1 MHKRT
6 PSVDDRPHDPPSM
19 SRARRIARGLAS
31 VVLPTERTILTW
43 EGRFYGL
50 AMAILLTAGVIQQI
64 NLILLVATLASGPL
78 AASLFT
84 SRAML
89 RRLKLQ
95 RRAPSYVFA
104 GDALVIDY
112 TLENERRRMAALAL
126 FIEDALTSA
135 DRSVSGPALSPR
147 VFFARVAAGDR
158 ARLRWEGASP
168 KRGKYSF
175 ENLDLATR
183 APFGIVER
191 RVSTPQ
197 PDTLFVYPRI
207 GLLTRRWHQLPRRTS
222 ENRLGQRHDRSAQQE
237 EYHGL
242 RDYRSGDSSRWI
254 HWRTS
259 ARRGELMVK
268 EFEQQNEQDLAILID
283 PWLPRTK
290 VSPLQREAVEQAISF
305 AATICL
311 ETCRRQGRRIVLGWT
326 GPTPGVIQGP
336 ASVKLVHELLE
347 QLAVLRHTNEGGLA
361 DLFDALPQATL
372 RDALLIVVSTRPH
385 NLMEEAER
393 STRLTA
399 SSARSLLGR
408 AVTLNAAQGE
418 LNELVQYAESNSR
431 NLLEQRLSSAEAERL
446 NSQEERRRGKFSGD
460 GEVVVE
466 PMSDDGAAG
475 PRDDRS
481 ESP

>member
-1 MHKRT
+1 M
-6 PSVDDRPHDPPSM
+6 SVDDKHRGPSSN
-19 SRARRIARGLAS
+19 SRARRIARGLVSAL
-31 VVLPTERTILTW
+31 VPTERTILTW

-64 NLILLVATLASGPL
+64 NLILLVATFAAGPL
-78 AASLFT
+78 VASLFS

-89 RRLKLQ
+89 KRLSVQ
-95 RRAPSYVFA
+95 RRSPGYVFS
-104 GDALVIDY
+104 GDTLVIDY
-112 TLENERRRMAALAL
+112 ALENGRRRMAALAL
-126 FIEDALTSA
+126 FIEDALVSV
-135 DRSVSGPALSPR
+135 DRSVTGAALSPS
-147 VFFARVAAGDR
+147 VFFARVAARDR
-158 ARLRWEGASP
+158 VRLRWQGPSP
-168 KRGKYSF
+168 KRGKYRF
-175 ENLDLATR
+175 RDLDLATR

-191 RVSTPQ
+191 RVTIPLPEQ
-197 PDTLFVYPRI
+197 LVVYPKI
-207 GLLTRRWHQLPRRTS
+207 GQLTRRWFQLQRQTS

-242 RDYRSGDSSRWI
+242 RDYRAGDSSRWI

-311 ETCRRQGRRIVLGWT
+311 ETCRRQGRRLVLGWT
-326 GPTPGVIQGP
+326 GATPGVIQGQ

-347 QLAVLRHTNEGGLA
+347 QLAVLRYTNEGGLA
-361 DLFDALPQATL
+361 ELFDALPQATL

-385 NLMEEAER
+385 NLVEEAER
-393 STRLTA
+393 STHLTA
-399 SSARSLLGR
+399 ASARSLLGR

-418 LNELVQYAESNSR
+418 LNDLVQYAESNSR

-446 NSQEERRRGKFSGD
+446 TSQEERRRGKYSGD

-466 PMSDDGAAG
+466 TLSGDG
-475 PRDDRS
+475 PPSPQNDRS
-481 ESP
+481 NRL